1 MNVFKTLIATIAIAA
16 GCASSAAQATV
27 IDFNGLANNSLMSL
41 GSNSTPAGGMT
52 FKGAN
57 ASYFMSSS
65 WTGGDQGAS
74 AYNGTDFYMSF
85 QNFTIT
91 SQFSTP
97 FSVNSLDL
105 AQWYDGS
112 GVSQVTLVGTVA
124 GGAPIS
130 QTLNLDTRTN
140 ASKVTGNDFTT
151 FNLTGFNNLTS
162 LTVSHNGSTYLALD
176 NLVVNAVSV
185 PEPSSIA
192 LFGLALAGVAVMRR
206 RRA

>member
-1 MNVFKTLIATIAIAA
+1 MNVFKTLIVTVAIAA
-16 GCASSAAQATV
+16 GFASSAAQATV
-27 IDFNGLANNSLMSL
+27 INFDGLVVNGLTSL
-41 GSNSTPAGGMT
+41 GASPTSTGGMT
-52 FKGAN
+52 FQGTSS
-57 ASYFMSSS
+57 SYFMASS
-65 WTGGDQGAS
+65 WTGGDAGAS
-74 AYNGTDFYMSF
+74 AYNGTDFYMSA

-91 SQFSTP
+91 SQSSTP

-105 AQWYDGS
+105 AQWYDGY
-112 GVSQVTLVGTVA
+112 GVSQVTLFGTFA
-124 GGAPIS
+124 GGTIS
-130 QTLNLDTRTN
+130 RTLNLNTLPN
-140 ASKVTGNDFTT
+140 SSKMTGNDFTA